1 MIIDRSIQK
10 FVAKADD
17 SIAEALRRISAN
29 RSRIVFVVDDDGVL
43 EGVLSDGDFR
53 RWAVERGQI
62 DLSRPVREI
71 VNRGFVS
78 ARIGD
83 PPETIQR
90 ALSPKIAFVPL
101 LDSRNR
107 LAALARAGT
116 DVVSLGGLTIGAGA
130 PVVVVAEI
138 GNNHNGSLDL
148 CRRLID
154 AAAAAGA
161 DCVKFQMRRLDRLYQ
176 NAGRAD
182 DAREDLGSQYTLDLL
197 SRFNLPPDA
206 LFQAFDHCRSQGVA
220 PLCTPWDVES
230 VADLAAY
237 GIEGYKIASADL
249 TNPDLLRA
257 VADTGMPAI
266 QSTGMATEA
275 EIREAV
281 ALWRSRG
288 TPLVLLHCNSSYP
301 APFRGLNLRYMS
313 RLQEIGECPVGY
325 SGHERGYHAV
335 LAATALGA
343 RLIEKHF
350 TLDRSMEGNDHKVS
364 LLPHEF
370 KDMVQAIREVEE
382 SMGSDLPRV
391 LSQGELMNREILAK
405 SLVAKRPI
413 VAGEAVAADMLEVKS
428 PGKGLQP
435 NMRDRIIGRRTR
447 RSIAA
452 GEFLFASDFEDAR
465 PVAGSFRFRRPWG
478 VPVRFHDCRTL
489 FGRAGAPDLLEYHLS
504 YKDMEASPED
514 FLADGPLD
522 VGLVVHAPELFAGD
536 HVLDLCAA
544 DQEYRARSI
553 RELNRVA
560 DMARALTPRHARAR
574 RPLIVVN
581 VGGFTMDAPLP
592 VERRAALYDRA
603 AEALAAVDARDVELI
618 PQTMPP
624 FPWHF
629 GGQRHHNLFMDPQE
643 IRAFHDR
650 HGYRICLDVSHTK
663 LACTVFGW
671 SLTEFIDHTAP
682 CVAHLH
688 LADARGVD
696 GEGLQIGEGEIDFAA
711 LARQLDRLAPAAGFI
726 PEVWQGH
733 KNDGEGFWLA
743 LDRLATWF

>member
-1 MIIDRSIQK
+1 MIIDRSIKK
-10 FVAKADD
+10 FIVNADD
-17 SIAEALRRISAN
+17 SVAEALRRISDN
-29 RSRIVFVVDDDGVL
+29 RNRIVFVVDNDGVL

-53 RWAVERGQI
+53 RWAVERGSI
-62 DLSRPVREI
+62 DLDRPVREI
-71 VNRGFVS
+71 VNRCFVS

-83 PPETIQR
+83 SPETIQR
-90 ALSPKIAFVPL
+90 ALSPKIAFIPL
-101 LDSRNR
+101 LDQRDR
-107 LAALARAGT
+107 LAALACAGA
-116 DVVSLGGLTIGAGA
+116 DVINLGALTIGAGA
-130 PVVVVAEI
+130 PVVTVAEI

-154 AAAAAGA
+154 AAVDAGA
-161 DCVKFQMRRLDRLYQ
+161 DCVKFQMRQLDRLYQ

-197 SRFNLPPDA
+197 SRFNMPPEA
-206 LFQAFDHCRSQGVA
+206 LIEAFDHCRARGVT
-220 PLCTPWDVES
+220 PLCTPWDIES
-230 VADLAAY
+230 VDVLSKY

-257 VADTGMPAI
+257 VADTGMPVI

-281 ALWRSRG
+281 ALWRGRG
-288 TPLVLLHCNSSYP
+288 APLVLLHCNSSYP
-301 APFRGLNLRYMS
+301 APFRGLNLRYMN
-313 RLQEIGECPVGY
+313 RLQEIGGCPVGY

-335 LAATALGA
+335 LAAVALGA

-382 SMGSDLPRV
+382 AMGSDQPRV
-391 LSQGELMNREILAK
+391 LSQGEAMNREILAK

-413 VAGEAVAADMLEVKS
+413 VAGEVIAADMLDVKS

-435 NMRDRIIGRRTR
+435 NMRERIIGRRTCR
-447 RSIAA
+447 AIAA
-452 GEFLFASDFEDAR
+452 GEFLFASDFEGAR
-465 PVAGSFRFRRPWG
+465 PGGGPFRFRRPWG
-478 VPVRFHDCRTL
+478 VPVRFHDCQTL

-504 YKDMEASPED
+504 YKDMEAFPDD
-514 FLADGPLD
+514 FFIGGPLNA
-522 VGLVVHAPELFAGD
+522 GLIVHAPELFAGD
-536 HVLDLCAA
+536 HILDLCAA
-544 DQEYRARSI
+544 DPEYRARSI

-560 DMARALTPRHARAR
+560 DMARALIPRHARAQ

-581 VGGFTMDAPLP
+581 VGGFTMDASLP
-592 VERRAALYDRA
+592 VEKRAALYGLV
-603 AEALAAVDARDVELI
+603 AEGLAAVDARDVELI

-629 GGQRHHNLFMDPQE
+629 GGQRHHNLFMAPQE
-643 IRAFHDR
+643 IRAFHER
-650 HGYRICLDVSHTK
+650 YGYRICLDVSHSK
-663 LACTVFGW
+663 LACSVFGW
-671 SLTEFIDHTAP
+671 SLTEFIDQVAS

-688 LADARGVD
+688 LADASGVD

-711 LARQLDRLAPAAGFI
+711 LARQLDRLAPAVSFI

-743 LDRLATWF
+743 LDRLMTWF